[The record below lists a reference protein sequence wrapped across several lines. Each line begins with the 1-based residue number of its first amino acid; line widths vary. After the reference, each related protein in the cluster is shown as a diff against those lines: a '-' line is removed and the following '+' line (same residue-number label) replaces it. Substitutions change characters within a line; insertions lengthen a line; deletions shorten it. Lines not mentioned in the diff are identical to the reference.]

1 MVANPMGRGP
11 RPRGPLPRRPS
22 LARPCAW
29 GLLVAAAWAGH
40 PDPAA
45 PAMAYRGPQS
55 TELESLRRVNHTLR
69 MELDLASAGRPYLVL
84 DLAGGKVVLKS
95 HGAVL
100 REFPFRSAWARR
112 LGFAALFRTGNQ
124 PLDTLWV
131 GGRLLPPR
139 RLERTVMVVDTVLPP
154 DPSGTVTFI
163 PPTPEEETPVPPSF
177 RIRYGGGLS
186 LVVCT
191 GAEEAEILDG
201 AALGVSS
208 PLDRLMNWIRRRP
221 WLRDHV
227 RLHLTLPR
235 GEAGS
240 LYRAFSDG
248 TPLLIL
254 GRWPGERDPG

>member
-1 MVANPMGRGP
+1 
-11 RPRGPLPRRPS
+11 
-22 LARPCAW
+22 
-29 GLLVAAAWAGH
+29 VAAAWAGY

-55 TELESLRRVNHTLR
+55 AEVESLRRVNHTLR

-112 LGFAALFRTGNQ
+112 LGFAALIRTGNQ

-139 RLERTVMVVDTVLPP
+139 RLERTVMAVDTVLPP
-154 DPSGTVTFI
+154 DPSVTVTFI
-163 PPTPEEETPVPPSF
+163 PPTPEEEAPVPPSF

-186 LVVCT
+186 LVVWA
-191 GAEEAEILDG
+191 GAEEAEIRDG
-201 AALGVSS
+201 EALRASS
-208 PLDRLMNWIRRRP
+208 PLDRLISWIRRRP
-221 WLRDHV
+221 WLRDQV
-227 RLHLTLPR
+227 RLDLALPR

-240 LYRAFSDG
+240 LYRAFSDE

-254 GRWPGERDPG
+254 GRWPGEGDPG